1 MLLSGTSGFI
11 YLKFNQR
18 RARQMGQ
25 LQLQLDLTLTTS
37 LWLIALS
44 GLLLLVLR
52 ETNAMPTL
60 LLVHLGFVFGFFITM
75 PYSKMVHGLFRM
87 LSLTLFYAEAEDAV
101 GDPTGS
107 E

>member
-18 RARQMGQ
+18 RARQMG
-25 LQLQLDLTLTTS
+25 QLQLDLTLTTS

-52 ETNAMPTL
+52 ETNAMPAL

-101 GDPTGS
+101 GDPAGS

>member
-18 RARQMGQ
+18 RARQMG
-25 LQLQLDLTLTTS
+25 QLQLDLTLTTS

-52 ETNAMPTL
+52 ETNAMPAL

-75 PYSKMVHGLFRM
+75 PYCKMVHGLFRM
-87 LSLTLFYAEAEDAV
+87 LSLILFYAETEDAV
-101 GDPTGS
+101 SDPAGS